1 MKKLLS
7 IVLILSAIFV
17 VSGCSAKANE
27 EKTLIGIYHCDS
39 WQNRGQAV
47 IMLKNDGAC
56 DGPFVYQESEWKQ
69 EGDIIKII
77 GGDDITETVYIVD
90 EGLVYNSHF
99 FKKLK

>member
-7 IVLILSAIFV
+7 LVLILSAVLI
-17 VSGCSAKANE
+17 VSGCSSKE
-27 EKTLIGIYHCDS
+27 ETVEVTGIYHCDN
-39 WQNRGQAV
+39 WQNRAPAV

-69 EGDIIKII
+69 EGDVIEII
-77 GGDDITETVYIVD
+77 GMDDLKETVYIVD
-90 EGLVYNSHF
+90 GGILYNSYF